1 MGMGELFHIVVSQ
14 PIYNALVF
22 FYNVIPGSDFG
33 LAVIATTILL
43 RILFI
48 PLYKKQL
55 ESQREMQILQPKI
68 KELQKQYKGDK
79 AKLNE
84 MQMKL
89 YQEHGVNPLGG
100 CLPIIVQVIFLIA
113 IYQVI
118 IGISNGGFLANGAD
132 LYRFVSNPGE
142 IAHHF
147 FGIADLA
154 KPSYLFAALAA
165 LAQFYQVKMMLD
177 AQKTDQPAKK
187 VDDSTEPDFMAIMN
201 KQMLF
206 IGPGMTLFI
215 GATFPAALSLYWLVS
230 TVFTIVQQIFIFKKK

>member
-1 MGMGELFHIVVSQ
+1 MGELFHVIVSQ
-14 PIYNALVF
+14 PIYNTLIF
-22 FYNVIPGSDFG
+22 FYNTLPGGDFG
-33 LAVIATTILL
+33 VAVIATTILL
-43 RILFI
+43 RTIFI
-48 PLYKKQL
+48 PLYRKQL
-55 ESQREMQILQPKI
+55 ESQREMQVLQPKI

-79 AKLNE
+79 AKLSE

-89 YQEHGVNPLGG
+89 YREHKVNPLGG

-118 IGISNGGFLANGAD
+118 IGISQGGFMANGSD
-132 LYRFVSNPGE
+132 LYRFIANPGE

-154 KPSYLFAALAA
+154 KPSYLFAVLAA
-165 LAQFYQVKMMLD
+165 IAQFYQVKMMLD
-177 AQKTDQPAKK
+177 VQKAALPEKK
-187 VDDSTEPDFMAIMN
+187 ETDSTEPDFMAIMN

-215 GATFPAALSLYWLVS
+215 GITFPAALSLYWLVS
-230 TVFTIVQQIFIFKKK
+230 TVFTIIQQAFIFKKK

>member
-1 MGMGELFHIVVSQ
+1 MGWLFHIVVSQ
-14 PIYNALVF
+14 PIYNALIF
-22 FYNVIPGSDFG
+22 FYNVIPGRDFG

-43 RILFI
+43 RTLFI
-48 PLYKKQL
+48 PLYRKQL
-55 ESQREMQILQPKI
+55 ESQREMQMLQPKI
-68 KELQKQYKGDK
+68 KELQKEYKGDK

-89 YQEHGVNPLGG
+89 YQEHGVNPLAG
-100 CLPIIVQVIFLIA
+100 CLPIIVQIIFLIA
-113 IYQVI
+113 IYYVL
-118 IGISNGGFLANGAD
+118 IGISKAGFIVNEAE
-132 LYRFVSNPGE
+132 LYRFISNPGE
-142 IAHHF
+142 VARHF

-154 KPSYLFAALAA
+154 QPSYLFAALAA

-177 AQKTDQPAKK
+177 AQKADQPEKK
-187 VDDSTEPDFMAIMN
+187 AVDSNEPDFMAIMN

>member
-1 MGMGELFHIVVSQ
+1 MSNLFHVIVSQ
-14 PIYNALVF
+14 PIYNALIF
-22 FYNVIPGSDFG
+22 FYNTIPGADFG

-43 RILFI
+43 RTLFI

-55 ESQREMQILQPKI
+55 ESQKEMQMLQPKI

-79 AKLNE
+79 AKLSE

-89 YQEHGVNPLGG
+89 YQEHKINPLGG

-118 IGISNGGFLANGAD
+118 IGISQSGFVVNGEN
-132 LYRFVSNPGE
+132 LYRFVTNPGE

-154 KPSYLFAALAA
+154 KPSYLFAVLAA
-165 LAQFYQVKMMLD
+165 IAQFYQVKMMLD
-177 AQKTDQPAKK
+177 AQKAAQPEKK
-187 VDDSTEPDFMAIMN
+187 DELASTEPDFMAIMN

-215 GATFPAALSLYWLVS
+215 GITFPAALSLYWLVS
-230 TVFTIVQQIFIFKKK
+230 TVFTIIQQAFIFKK

>member
-1 MGMGELFHIVVSQ
+1 MSGLFHLLVSQ
-14 PIYNALVF
+14 PIYNALIF
-22 FYNVIPGSDFG
+22 FYNIIPGHDFG
-33 LAVIATTILL
+33 LAVIATTLLL
-43 RILFI
+43 RFLFI

-68 KELQKQYKGDK
+68 KEIQKQYKGDK

-89 YQEHGVNPLGG
+89 YQEHGVNPFGG

-113 IYQVI
+113 IYRVLI
-118 IGISNGGFLANGAD
+118 TISHSGFAVDEAV
-132 LYRFVSNPGE
+132 LYPIVSNPGMV
-142 IAHHF
+142 AHHF

-154 KPSYLFAALAA
+154 NPSYLFAVLAA
-165 LAQFYQVKMMLD
+165 LAQFYQVKMMMD
-177 AQKTDQPAKK
+177 AQKDSVPVKK
-187 VDDSTEPDFMAIMN
+187 ETENGEPDFMAMMN

-215 GATFPAALSLYWLVS
+215 GVSFPAALSLYWLVS
-230 TVFTIVQQIFIFKKK
+230 TVFTIIQQMFIFKKR

>member
-1 MGMGELFHIVVSQ
+1 MSGFFHLIVSQ

-22 FYNVIPGSDFG
+22 FYNTIPGHDFG
-33 LAVIATTILL
+33 LAVIATTLLL
-43 RILFI
+43 RFLFI
-48 PLYKKQL
+48 PLYRKQL

-113 IYQVI
+113 IYRALI
-118 IGISNGGFLANGAD
+118 AISQGGFAVNGAD
-132 LYRFVSNPGE
+132 LYSFIADPGVV
-142 IAHHF
+142 AHHF

-165 LAQFYQVKMMLD
+165 LAQFYQVKMMMD
-177 AQKTDQPAKK
+177 AQKTAVPEKK
-187 VDDSTEPDFMAIMN
+187 EAESEEPDFMAIMN

-215 GATFPAALSLYWLVS
+215 GVTFPAALSLYWLVS
-230 TVFTIVQQIFIFKKK
+230 TIFTIVQQIFIFKKK

>member
-1 MGMGELFHIVVSQ
+1 MGELFHIIVSQ
-14 PIYNALVF
+14 PIYNTLIF
-22 FYNVIPGSDFG
+22 FYNIIPGGDFG

-43 RILFI
+43 RTLFI
-48 PLYKKQL
+48 PLYRKQL
-55 ESQREMQILQPKI
+55 ESQKEMQMLQPKI

-79 AKLNE
+79 AKLSE

-89 YQEHGVNPLGG
+89 YQEHKINPLGG

-118 IGISNGGFLANGAD
+118 IGISQGGFMTNGSN
-132 LYRFVSNPGE
+132 LYRFVANPGE
-142 IAHHF
+142 ITHHF

-154 KPSYLFAALAA
+154 KPSYLFAVLAA
-165 LAQFYQVKMMLD
+165 IAQFYQVKMMLD
-177 AQKTDQPAKK
+177 AQKLMQPEKK
-187 VDDSTEPDFMAIMN
+187 EEPASTEPDFMAIMN

-215 GATFPAALSLYWLVS
+215 GITFPAALSLYWLVS
-230 TVFTIVQQIFIFKKK
+230 TVFTIVQQIFIFKKQ

>member
-1 MGMGELFHIVVSQ
+1 MGNLFHVVVSQ
-14 PIYNALVF
+14 PLYNALIF
-22 FYNVIPGSDFG
+22 FYNIIPGGDFG
-33 LAVIATTILL
+33 LAVIATTLLL
-43 RILFI
+43 RTLFI

-68 KELQKQYKGDK
+68 KALQKEYKGDK

-100 CLPIIVQVIFLIA
+100 CLPIIIQVIFLIA

-118 IGISNGGFLANGAD
+118 IGISQGGFLANGEN
-132 LYRFVSNPGE
+132 LYQFIKNPGE

-154 KPSYLFAALAA
+154 KPSYFFAALAA

-177 AQKTDQPAKK
+177 AQKSDQSEKTNT
-187 VDDSTEPDFMAIMN
+187 DSTEPDFMAIMN

-230 TVFTIVQQIFIFKKK
+230 TVFTIVQQTFIFKNK